1 MVTGLP
7 LTGESIT
14 GPQSRPPVI
23 GESVT
28 GEPVTGES
36 RVRARGSPSQVLFQL
51 SLHALE
57 GVVHLFKHLFRRHA
71 ELAELGA

>member
-1 MVTGLP
+1 MVHRPPVTC
-7 LTGESIT
+7 
-14 GPQSRPPVI
+14 PPVI
-23 GESVT
+23 GESVS

-36 RVRARGSPSQVLFQL
+36 RVRARGGSPSQVLFQL